1 MNGAHDL
8 GGMQGLGPINPE
20 ENEPVF
26 HAPWEKRA
34 FAITLACGAL
44 GKWNID
50 KSRYAREK
58 LHPQLYL
65 QTTYYEKWLLGLQTL
80 LIENNFL
87 TQAEIEQRMVELDK
101 GSFQPE
107 NEQC

>member
-8 GGMQGLGPINPE
+8 GGMHGFEAIDAE
-20 ENEPVF
+20 ANEPVF
-26 HAPWEKRA
+26 HADWEKRA

-50 KSRYAREK
+50 MSRYSRER

-65 QTTYYEKWLLGLQTL
+65 QTSYYEKWLLGLQTL
-80 LIENNFL
+80 LTEKGLL
-87 TQAEIEQRMVELDK
+87 TQAEIDQRMVELD
-101 GSFQPE
+101 SRSAD
-107 NEQC
+107 

>member
-20 ENEPVF
+20 KNEPVF

-34 FAITLACGAL
+34 FAITLASGAL
-44 GKWNID
+44 GNWNID
-50 KSRYAREK
+50 MSRFSRER

-65 QTTYYEKWLLGLQTL
+65 QTTYYEKWLLGLQSL
-80 LIENNFL
+80 LIENGLL
-87 TQAEIEQRMVELDK
+87 TQAEIDQRMSELK
-101 GSFQPE
+101 TGA
-107 NEQC
+107 